1 MDEPDL
7 ADVGNGTLAAHGV
20 LAKLSWALR
29 SESGPARESNEDF
42 ADVFAPT
49 TPDDAWDR
57 GPLFVVADG
66 MGGHASGEVAS
77 AVAVEGAIAAWTG
90 GSPGA
95 PQQALRSAL
104 RAANTAVYDA
114 AAEPGHRG
122 MGTTI
127 VGATLAGR
135 EAIIGHVGDSRAYL
149 ARADECSQLTAD
161 HSRVGEMVRMRLLSP
176 EEAAHHPARSQLTR
190 SLGFDVGVQVDLTR
204 TAIEQ
209 GDALVLCTDGV
220 WDLVARP
227 EMAELA
233 ARVRDGGTAHEL
245 VDGII
250 ELALKRGAADNVT
263 VVAVVVTTDLPVPA
277 AGGRRF
283 FRRGRA

>member
-1 MDEPDL
+1 MDVSEP
-7 ADVGNGTLAAHGV
+7 AAAGNGTLAAHGV

-29 SESGPARESNEDF
+29 SESGPVRESNEDF
-42 ADVFAPT
+42 AGTFAPT

-66 MGGHASGEVAS
+66 MGGHAAGEVAS
-77 AVAVEGAIAAWTG
+77 ALAVEAAIAAWTR
-90 GSPGA
+90 GSPGPP
-95 PQQALRSAL
+95 PQAVRAAV

-114 AAEPGHRG
+114 AVEPGHHG
-122 MGTTI
+122 MGTTL
-127 VGATLAGR
+127 VGATLAGHQ
-135 EAIIGHVGDSRAYL
+135 AIVGHVGDSRAYL
-149 ARADECSQLTAD
+149 VRGDECSQLTAD

-176 EEAAHHPARSQLTR
+176 EEAAQHPARSQLTR

-204 TAIEQ
+204 AAIEQ

-227 EMAELA
+227 EMAELTG
-233 ARVRDGGTAHEL
+233 RVREGGTAL
-245 VDGII
+245 DLCDAIV

-263 VVAVVVTTDLPVPA
+263 VVAVVVTSSLPVPA